1 MTACTGETPR
11 LNILRSNIDER
22 VTTLSRLVSLDLTSP
37 AATKNQI
44 QEDISRLLRLGLGD
58 QARDIYLTS
67 RSSTIK
73 HRLRQLQFNGDI
85 VSYMIDYSEVFFR
98 LIKNTCEW
106 FGVSFH
112 DASMA
117 SGFMK
122 WIQKELE
129 TFATIFKKQTFGMQH
144 PFHVIS
150 DCVITAVE
158 RCQDLNSIGMDLS
171 STFDNLIKKELI
183 DAIQDHTTKCHLE
196 ILKAATTDK
205 FILLPANTQLFAD
218 SGVTFAVPIPQLS
231 QSALDFYMI
240 LTKFGSDIGMLINFS
255 VS

>member
-1 MTACTGETPR
+1 MSACTGETPR
-11 LNILRSNIDER
+11 LNILRSSVDER

-106 FGVSFH
+106 FGISFH

-129 TFATIFKKQTFGMQH
+129 LLISGVPDIDIDDWKNNTEYRGYSSTSPQVQWFWRAIRSFDQEERAKLLQFATGTSKVPLEGFKALSGVGGKQKFQIHKDFG
-144 PFHVIS
+144 
-150 DCVITAVE
+150 AVE
-158 RCQDLNSIGMDLS
+158 R
-171 STFDNLIKKELI
+171 
-183 DAIQDHTTKCHLE
+183 
-196 ILKAATTDK
+196 
-205 FILLPANTQLFAD
+205 LP
-218 SGVTFAVPIPQLS
+218 
-231 QSALDFYMI
+231 SAH
-240 LTKFGSDIGMLINFS
+240 
-255 VS
+255 